1 MNGLPRTS
9 FPWTGKILG
18 GLGKKKVAT
27 TPSADIC
34 LIVEGTYPYVAGGV
48 SGWVHELIKS
58 LPEFSFHLL
67 ALLAPNQKLQT
78 RYDLPKNVSGIT
90 HLFLAPPRGGLGR
103 GKSVSSLFADLEP
116 GLAGFQEEGG
126 IEPLRR
132 IVATLAPFRREL
144 APGWLL
150 NSRPGWDLLLRL
162 YDRLLPGGPFLD
174 FFWTWRYLSGNLF
187 TILLRDLPRARV
199 YHAVSTGY
207 AGLCLARARMETGR
221 PVIVCEHGIYT
232 NERRIEITMAEWLYE
247 DPNAGLQLD
256 HGKSDCR
263 KLWIHA
269 FQAYSL
275 ACYQACEEII
285 TIYGGNQ
292 DFQKADGADPSRM
305 RVIPNGID
313 WRRFENLVSDKG
325 TRPPTIALIGRVV
338 PIKDIKGFI
347 QACAILRQSV
357 PNARAMIMGP
367 TEEDEDYYE
376 ECLGLVHHFHLQEMI
391 EFTGRVNLVDYL
403 GRIDVLVL
411 TSISEGQPLVI
422 LEAGAAGVPTVAT
435 DVGACREMILGMPD
449 EDPPLGPAGAVTR
462 VSSPSE
468 TAHELVRLLTQPA
481 WWRQCSQAIRQRVK
495 KYYDQGTLTQ
505 TYRELYTRL
514 CHLPSDSE
522 PVRE

>member
-1 MNGLPRTS
+1 MTRRSLMTEES
-9 FPWTGKILG
+9 
-18 GLGKKKVAT
+18 
-27 TPSADIC
+27 DIC

-58 LPEFSFHLL
+58 LPEFRFHLL

-78 RYDLPKNVSGIT
+78 RYELPENVSGIT
-90 HLFLAPPRGGLGR
+90 HVILAPPKGGLR
-103 GKSVSSLFADLEP
+103 HRKLPVDLFDRLEP
-116 GLAGFQEEGG
+116 GLCRFQEEGG
-126 IEPLRR
+126 VEPLRQ
-132 IVATLAPFRREL
+132 IVQILAPLRHRL
-144 APGWLL
+144 DSGWLL

-187 TILLRDLPRARV
+187 TILLAPLPKAKT

-207 AGLCLARARMETGR
+207 AGLFLARAHLETQR

-247 DPNAGLQLD
+247 DPNAGLQLE
-256 HGKSDCR
+256 HNQGDCR

-269 FQAYSL
+269 FQAYSK
-275 ACYQACEEII
+275 ACYQACDQII

-292 DFQKADGADPSRM
+292 EFQKADGADPARM

-313 WRRFENLVSDKG
+313 WRRFEHLDSDKG
-325 TRPPTIALIGRVV
+325 ARPPTIALIGRVV

-357 PNARAMIMGP
+357 PNARAMVMGP

-376 ECLGLVHHFHLQEMI
+376 ECMGLIHHFHLQEMVV
-391 EFTGRVNLVDYL
+391 FTGRVNLVEYL

-462 VSSPSE
+462 VSSPAE

-481 WWRQCSQAIRQRVK
+481 WWQQCSRAIRQRVK
-495 KYYDQGTLTQ
+495 SYYDQETLTQ
-505 TYRELYTRL
+505 TYRKIYTEL
-514 CHLPSDSE
+514 CQ
-522 PVRE
+522 RETEGQG